1 MLQFFSWK
9 FTSKAR
15 KLSKISAQ
23 VTVARIGTNRQLE
36 WTPGSREED
45 LEKMFWNFFLSLV
58 EQLTKKN
65 KQTATTKEIG
75 HTKDD
80 SVKGMKLYDQNVIS
94 YLDLSLFDAE
104 KWGLESNQERDEL
117 LEGKLLMSFPIIFL
131 LQIFLNKSIFSYT
144 KKLGNKCYIPVDLSD
159 NTYYKNFTNN
169 RVLKRGEGEGN

>member
-1 MLQFFSWK
+1 MNSWK
-9 FTSKAR
+9 QRRRLGEDVLKFLFEPR
-15 KLSKISAQ
+15 
-23 VTVARIGTNRQLE
+23 GTAY
-36 WTPGSREED
+36 
-45 LEKMFWNFFLSLV
+45 
-58 EQLTKKN
+58 KK

-131 LQIFLNKSIFSYT
+131 LQIVLNKSIFSYT
-144 KKLGNKCYIPVDLSD
+144 KEAWK
-159 NTYYKNFTNN
+159 
-169 RVLKRGEGEGN
+169 

>member
-23 VTVARIGTNRQLE
+23 VTVARIGTKCKLE

-45 LEKMFWNFFLSLV
+45 LKKMFWNFF
-58 EQLTKKN
+58 EPRGTAYKK

-104 KWGLESNQERDEL
+104 KWGLESSQERDEL
-117 LEGKLLMSFPIIFL
+117 LEGKLLMSFPIIFS

-144 KKLGNKCYIPVDLSD
+144 KEAWK
-159 NTYYKNFTNN
+159 
-169 RVLKRGEGEGN
+169 